1 MKHVNDVES
10 ICERKFAVNVRNVR
24 YHTLP
29 RPFHAGFANFFDE
42 VRGNQI
48 LIRLTLRIRICRFT
62 CNGSSHGATRMS
74 DEPLEYIW
82 EQRSQWLDRLR
93 AAYVERNQDLEEE
106 ESWEDEDLALWDEFE
121 ERLRDAIT
129 THREDDEDVR

>member
-1 MKHVNDVES
+1 
-10 ICERKFAVNVRNVR
+10 
-24 YHTLP
+24 
-29 RPFHAGFANFFDE
+29 
-42 VRGNQI
+42 
-48 LIRLTLRIRICRFT
+48 
-62 CNGSSHGATRMS
+62 MS
-74 DEPLEYIW
+74 DEALEYIW

-93 AAYVERNQDLEEE
+93 AVYVERNQDLEEE

>member
-1 MKHVNDVES
+1 
-10 ICERKFAVNVRNVR
+10 
-24 YHTLP
+24 
-29 RPFHAGFANFFDE
+29 
-42 VRGNQI
+42 
-48 LIRLTLRIRICRFT
+48 
-62 CNGSSHGATRMS
+62 MS